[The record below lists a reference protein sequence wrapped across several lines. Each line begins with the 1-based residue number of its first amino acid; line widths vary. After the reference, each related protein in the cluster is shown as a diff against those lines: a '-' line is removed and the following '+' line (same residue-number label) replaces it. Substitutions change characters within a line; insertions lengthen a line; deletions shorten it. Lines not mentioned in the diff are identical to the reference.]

1 MKTTNTIERKA
12 IKGCTNFEID
22 TNGKVWN
29 TITRQSLRE
38 YVNPAGFSYV
48 VINGRIR
55 TIAYLMKA
63 AFFRSDLNICIRHK
77 DGDRT
82 NNKLSNLYTFFDG
95 SETLNPDGSEKKVIV
110 MECNPQTNEVIKFW
124 NTLREAAD
132 DCGVTTA
139 KIKNG
144 QVVNGRKFDYYNAGV
159 EEIGLFDYTD
169 RNHIIK
175 IYDEGGHLI
184 GEARKYNEA
193 SLISGES
200 INVIRNCIETGRP
213 SLNKKY
219 KYIRILSTTLADDDV
234 VFDDFDEDDEEPRPR
249 ARAIDQY
256 DKKGNL
262 IAHHNNVREASEAT
276 GLTDPNIRASAN
288 GVTTHAGGYVWRW
301 EGEPFYKY
309 AVTVSKPQPNEPKP
323 KVKRDPRTYKRDTQ
337 FTVGKRLNQ
346 YDKDGNLIKT
356 WETASQ
362 ASKELGINLAQLG
375 RAAKGKVKTAGG
387 YYWGY
392 EGEPFNK
399 YSRTVGQQS
408 LKRPL
413 YQLTPAPDGN
423 GYIILNEWDGVREA
437 AAELGYPVASLAAC
451 AKKRAGKYKD
461 GYYYSYSTF

>member
-1 MKTTNTIERKA
+1 MKAIERKQ
-12 IKGCTNFEID
+12 IKGHPNYEID

-29 TITRQSLRE
+29 TITRQSVRE
-38 YVNPAGFSYV
+38 YINPAGFSYV
-48 VINGRIR
+48 VLDRKIR
-55 TIAYLMKA
+55 TIAYLMKS
-63 AFFRSDLNICIRHK
+63 AFFRSDLNICIRHRN
-77 DGDRT
+77 GDRT
-82 NNKLSNLYTFFDG
+82 DNRLANLYTYFDG

-139 KIKNG
+139 RIRRG
-144 QVVNGRKFDYYNAGV
+144 QVVNGRKFDYYNAGIDDV
-159 EEIGLFDYTD
+159 GLFDYSD
-169 RNHIIK
+169 GNHIIQ

-184 GEARKYNEA
+184 GEATKLAEA
-193 SLISGES
+193 SEISGES
-200 INVIRNCIETGRP
+200 INTVKHSLATDQP
-213 SLNKKY
+213 SLRKKY
-219 KYIRILSTTLADDDV
+219 RYLRKLSTTLADDDII
-234 VFDDFDEDDEEPRPR
+234 DEEFDEDEEQPRKR
-249 ARAIDQY
+249 ARGVDQY
-256 DKKGNL
+256 DKKGKL
-262 IAHHNNVREASEAT
+262 IAHHKTVREASEAT
-276 GLTDPNIRASAN
+276 GVQDPNIRQCLN
-288 GVTTHAGGYVWRW
+288 GVSTHAGGYVWRW

-323 KVKRDPRTYKRDTQ
+323 KVKRDPRTYKRDTVS
-337 FTVGKRLNQ
+337 TVGKRLCQ

-356 WETASQ
+356 WENASQ

-387 YYWGY
+387 FYWGY

-399 YSRTVGQQS
+399 YARTATQQS
-408 LKRPL
+408 IKRPL
-413 YQLTPAPDGN
+413 YQMKPAEDGN